1 MQFEG
6 ANVVVTG
13 AARGIGAALGQRF
26 HAGGANVVFADVIDP
41 AGATSGLERAAGV
54 VADVS
59 SEAGNI
65 ALIRAAED
73 AFGPI
78 DLFFANAGIMGPT
91 DLGAPQA
98 EWDLTFNVNVNA
110 HRWAAAHLLDGWLT
124 RGRGYFCSTA
134 SAAGLLAQV
143 GAPAYTVTKRA
154 AVAFAEWL
162 AITYGARG
170 IGVSCLCP
178 QGVRTDMLTS
188 SPRGEEFMKA
198 VGDVLMPEAVAD
210 ITVAAIEQDRFL
222 ILPHPEV
229 QQYVMNKA
237 TNIERWLGGM
247 RKVHALY
254 SAG

>member
-13 AARGIGAALGQRF
+13 AARGIGAALAQRF

-41 AGATSGLERAAGV
+41 AKATNGLERAAGV

-59 SEAGNI
+59 SEGGNVT
-65 ALIRAAED
+65 LISTAEQ

-78 DLFFANAGIMGPT
+78 DLFFANAGIIGPT

-98 EWDLTFNVNVNA
+98 DWDLAFNVNVNA
-110 HRWAAAHLLDGWLT
+110 HRWAASHLLDSWLA

-134 SAAGLLAQV
+134 SAAGLLTQI
-143 GAPAYTVTKRA
+143 GSPAYALTKRA

-162 AITYGARG
+162 AITYGAHG

-178 QGVRTDMLTS
+178 QGVHTDMLAS
-188 SPRGEEFMKA
+188 APRGEEFMKA
-198 VGDVLMPEAVAD
+198 VGDVLSPEEVAN
-210 ITVAAIEQDRFL
+210 ITADAIEHDQFL

-229 QQYVMNKA
+229 QKYVMNKA
-237 TNIERWLGGM
+237 TDIDRWLGGM
-247 RKVHALY
+247 RKLQAFY
-254 SAG
+254 SGG

>member
-1 MQFEG
+1 MQLEG

-13 AARGIGAALGQRF
+13 AARGIGAALAQRF

-41 AGATSGLERAAGV
+41 AEATNGLERAAGV

-59 SEAGNI
+59 SEVGNVT
-65 ALIRAAED
+65 LISAAEQ

-78 DLFFANAGIMGPT
+78 DLFFANAGIIGPT

-98 EWDLTFNVNVNA
+98 DWDLAFNVNVNA
-110 HRWAAAHLLDGWLT
+110 HRWAASHLLDGWLA

-134 SAAGLLAQV
+134 SAAGLLTQI
-143 GAPAYTVTKRA
+143 GSPAYALTKRA

-162 AITYGARG
+162 AITYGAHG

-178 QGVRTDMLTS
+178 QGVHTDMLAST
-188 SPRGEEFMKA
+188 PRGEEFIKA
-198 VGDVLMPEAVAD
+198 VGDVLSPEEVAN
-210 ITVAAIEQDRFL
+210 ITADAIEHDQFL

-229 QQYVMNKA
+229 QKYVMNKA
-237 TNIERWLGGM
+237 TDIDRWLGGM
-247 RKVHALY
+247 RKLQAFY
-254 SAG
+254 SGS

>member
-26 HAGGANVVFADVIDP
+26 HAGGANVVFADVLDP

-59 SEAGNI
+59 SEAGNVD
-65 ALIRAAED
+65 LIRAAEE

-78 DLFFANAGIMGPT
+78 DLFFANAGIQGPT
-91 DLGAPQA
+91 DLNAPQA
-98 EWDLTFNVNVNA
+98 EWDLAFNVNVNA
-110 HRWAAAHLLDGWLT
+110 HRWAAAHLLDGWLA

-134 SAAGLLAQV
+134 SAAGLLTQI
-143 GAPAYTVTKRA
+143 GSPAYTLTKRA

-162 AITYGARG
+162 AITYGGRG

-178 QGVRTDMLTS
+178 QGVRTDMLS
-188 SPRGEEFMKA
+188 STPRGEEFMKA
-198 VGDVLMPEAVAD
+198 VGEVLQPDEVAN
-210 ITVAAIEQDRFL
+210 ITAEAIEQDRFL
-222 ILPHPEV
+222 VLPHPEV
-229 QQYVMNKA
+229 QKYVMNKA
-237 TNIERWLGGM
+237 TDIDRWIGGM
-247 RKVHALY
+247 RKLQALY
-254 SAG
+254 SAD